1 MKLIV
6 LGSSSKGNCYILKS
20 KNGKFCILDCGV
32 NLQDITSHKEF
43 NGFSN
48 LDFVFCSHEHKDH
61 NKSLKEF
68 ETSGCDII
76 SYENIGEQKRI
87 EIGEWIICPFRVKH
101 NALNYG
107 AIIYNKTENKKI
119 VYATDFSEMPK
130 IQNVDYWIY
139 EINYDEFTVD
149 KIIDNQDISKIHVAN
164 NIQWHNSLE
173 NAIQYFDSLSN
184 KPKLIAVCH
193 ISNMGG
199 TRDRIFSKMSNYAD
213 IVELLKKNTIILF

>member
-1 MKLIV
+1 
-6 LGSSSKGNCYILKS
+6 
-20 KNGKFCILDCGV
+20 
-32 NLQDITSHKEF
+32 
-43 NGFSN
+43 
-48 LDFVFCSHEHKDH
+48 
-61 NKSLKEF
+61 
-68 ETSGCDII
+68 
-76 SYENIGEQKRI
+76 
-87 EIGEWIICPFRVKH
+87 
-101 NALNYG
+101 
-107 AIIYNKTENKKI
+107 
-119 VYATDFSEMPK
+119 MPK

-164 NIQWHNSLE
+164 NMQWHNSLE

-184 KPKLIAVCH
+184 KPTLIAVCH